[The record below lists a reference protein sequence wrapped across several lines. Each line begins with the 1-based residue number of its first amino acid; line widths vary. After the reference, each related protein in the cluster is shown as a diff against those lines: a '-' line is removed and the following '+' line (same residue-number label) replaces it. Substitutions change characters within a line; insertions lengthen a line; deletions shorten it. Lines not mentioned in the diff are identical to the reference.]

1 MKHAFCAIFI
11 FQTRSS
17 AKNVILFDEK
27 KGGNEIDFFDYSNI
41 KGRSGR
47 MMEHYVGRI
56 FNFCHVPVQKSIV
69 IDIPFY
75 EQDPEILTNEILI
88 NIKKNDVKQEVRNR
102 YDQINALPADLLNI
116 INNINNILF
125 RSIHI

>member
-88 NIKKNDVKQEVRNR
+88 NIKTQ
-102 YDQINALPADLLNI
+102 
-116 INNINNILF
+116 
-125 RSIHI
+125 

>member
-75 EQDPEILTNEILI
+75 EQDPEILTNEIPVSYTHLT
-88 NIKKNDVKQEVRNR
+88 
-102 YDQINALPADLLNI
+102 LPTKRI
-116 INNINNILF
+116 V
-125 RSIHI
+125 

>member
-1 MKHAFCAIFI
+1 MFSNYYYAPIIAKRKEEYSLIFT
-11 FQTRSS
+11 QCCTS

-56 FNFCHVPVQKSIV
+56 FNFCHVPVQESVV

-75 EQDPEILTNEILI
+75 EQDPEILTDEILI
-88 NIKKNDVKQEVRNR
+88 NIKKDDVRKAVRER
-102 YDQINALPADLLNI
+102 YDL
-116 INNINNILF
+116 
-125 RSIHI
+125 